1 MKFQNSLDEF
11 QISALHT
18 DCICNTLKQDYNQKI
33 MKSRKN
39 ILQRMIIYIVL
50 LLFLVGVVASVANY
64 VSFVRIY
71 FQQTGKY
78 IGQIADQAALNINS
92 YLQEITR
99 LCLSPYYDVQV
110 MRAIETP
117 GENAQDFL
125 ARKRLIE
132 GYLEQV
138 MTIPRSDVISVHILS
153 EEVFGVSRSYGTA
166 IPSDYKDKWW
176 YKQAL
181 EDDGYIFLPGNGNR
195 MFSTIHRL
203 RSIDDPNKVIGVIK
217 VDANFSGIQDIFDRI
232 TLDDSASIDI
242 RDSEGGILY
251 RKSTLADDVAN
262 SEILTSEKEIPLM
275 GWTLCFRIS
284 THPVIQTARL
294 NLLINII
301 IAVAILIFGTLVSSW
316 RIRKILGPLYR
327 TIEIMERVSNG
338 EIALRIP
345 EIEDLTP
352 EISQMNHTFNQ
363 MLDHMAA
370 LSQKEKQLIMKAAKA
385 EVLQK
390 QAQFDALNH
399 QIRPHFLFNTLNTII
414 LLIKMGRNEKTVT
427 AVGQL
432 ATILR
437 GMINADKF
445 VCLNEEINICKC
457 YIELQQLRHD
467 TLQYDI
473 TASEDADMDCLIP
486 AMTIQPVVENCFIHA
501 FENKNEDIILS
512 VDISVDKETLV
523 IEVTDNGDGMSAKQ
537 LEEVRKKLQNND
549 SSNVGLSNINNRLK
563 LIYGPE
569 YGISIDAEYGLGT
582 IVTIIMPHRSM
593 KC

>member
-1 MKFQNSLDEF
+1 M
-11 QISALHT
+11 
-18 DCICNTLKQDYNQKI
+18 

-39 ILQRMIIYIVL
+39 IQQRMIIYIVL

-64 VSFVRIY
+64 ASFVRIY

-153 EEVFGVSRSYGTA
+153 DEIFGVSRSYGTA
-166 IPSDYKDKWW
+166 VPSAYKDQWW

-203 RSIDDPNKVIGVIK
+203 RSIDNPNKVIGVIK

-232 TLDDSASIDI
+232 TLDDASSIDI

-284 THPVIQTARL
+284 THPVIQTARR

-316 RIRKILGPLYR
+316 RIRKILDPLYR

-345 EIEDLTP
+345 EIENLTP

-370 LSQKEKQLIMKAAKA
+370 LSQKEKQLIMKAAQA

-414 LLIKMGRNEKTVT
+414 LLIKIGKNDETVT

-445 VCLNEEINICKC
+445 VSLKEEINICKC
-457 YIELQQLRHD
+457 YIELQLLRHD
-467 TLQYDI
+467 TLQYEI
-473 TASEDADMDCLIP
+473 TASEAADMDCLIP

-501 FENKNEDIILS
+501 FENKNEDISLS
-512 VDISVDKETLV
+512 VDISVEKENLV

-537 LEEVRKKLQNND
+537 LEEVRKRLQDND

-582 IVTIIMPHRSM
+582 IVTITMPHRSM
-593 KC
+593 QC

>member
-1 MKFQNSLDEF
+1 
-11 QISALHT
+11 
-18 DCICNTLKQDYNQKI
+18 
-33 MKSRKN
+33 
-39 ILQRMIIYIVL
+39 MIIYIVL

-64 VSFVRIY
+64 ASFVRIY

-117 GENAQDFL
+117 GEDAQDFL

-153 EEVFGVSRSYGTA
+153 DEIFGVSRSYGTA
-166 IPSDYKDKWW
+166 IPSAYKDQWW

-203 RSIDDPNKVIGVIK
+203 RSIDNPNKVIGVIK

-232 TLDDSASIDI
+232 TLDDASSIDI

-284 THPVIQTARL
+284 THPVIQTARR

-316 RIRKILGPLYR
+316 RIRKILDPLYR

-345 EIEDLTP
+345 EIENLTP

-370 LSQKEKQLIMKAAKA
+370 LSQKEKQLIMKAAQA

-414 LLIKMGRNEKTVT
+414 LLIKMGKNDETVT

-445 VCLNEEINICKC
+445 VSLKEEINICKC
-457 YIELQQLRHD
+457 YIELQLLRHD

-473 TASEDADMDCLIP
+473 TASEAADMDCLIP

-501 FENKNEDIILS
+501 FENKNEDISLS
-512 VDISVDKETLV
+512 VDISVEKENLV

-537 LEEVRKKLQNND
+537 LEEVRKKLQDND

-582 IVTIIMPHRSM
+582 IVTITMPHRSM
-593 KC
+593 QC

>member
-1 MKFQNSLDEF
+1 
-11 QISALHT
+11 
-18 DCICNTLKQDYNQKI
+18 
-33 MKSRKN
+33 
-39 ILQRMIIYIVL
+39 MIIYIVL

-64 VSFVRIY
+64 ASFVRIY

-117 GENAQDFL
+117 GEDAQDFL

-153 EEVFGVSRSYGTA
+153 DEIFGVSRSYGTA
-166 IPSDYKDKWW
+166 VPSAYKDQWW

-203 RSIDDPNKVIGVIK
+203 RSIDNPNKVIGVIK

-232 TLDDSASIDI
+232 TLDDASSIDI

-284 THPVIQTARL
+284 THPVIQTARR

-316 RIRKILGPLYR
+316 RIRKILDPLYR

-345 EIEDLTP
+345 EIENLTP

-370 LSQKEKQLIMKAAKA
+370 LSQKEKQLIMKAAQA

-414 LLIKMGRNEKTVT
+414 LLIKMGKNDETVT

-445 VCLNEEINICKC
+445 VSLKEEINICKC
-457 YIELQQLRHD
+457 YIELQLLRHD
-467 TLQYDI
+467 TLQYEI
-473 TASEDADMDCLIP
+473 TASEAADMDCLIP

-501 FENKNEDIILS
+501 FENKNEDISLS
-512 VDISVDKETLV
+512 VDISIEKENLV

-537 LEEVRKKLQNND
+537 LEEVRKKLQDND

-582 IVTIIMPHRSM
+582 IVTITMPHRSM
-593 KC
+593 QC

>member
-1 MKFQNSLDEF
+1 
-11 QISALHT
+11 
-18 DCICNTLKQDYNQKI
+18 
-33 MKSRKN
+33 
-39 ILQRMIIYIVL
+39 MIIYIVL

-64 VSFVRIY
+64 ASFVRIY

-117 GENAQDFL
+117 GEDAQDFL

-153 EEVFGVSRSYGTA
+153 DEIFGVSRSYGTA
-166 IPSDYKDKWW
+166 VPSAYKDQWW

-203 RSIDDPNKVIGVIK
+203 RSIDNPNKVIGVIK

-232 TLDDSASIDI
+232 TLDDASSIDI

-284 THPVIQTARL
+284 THPVIQTARR

-316 RIRKILGPLYR
+316 RIRKILDPLYR

-345 EIEDLTP
+345 EIENLTP

-370 LSQKEKQLIMKAAKA
+370 LSQKEKQLIMKAAQA

-414 LLIKMGRNEKTVT
+414 LLIKMGKNDETVT

-445 VCLNEEINICKC
+445 VSLKEEINICKC

-473 TASEDADMDCLIP
+473 TASEDTDMDCLIP

-501 FENKNEDIILS
+501 FENKNEDISLS
-512 VDISVDKETLV
+512 VDISVEKENLV
-523 IEVTDNGDGMSAKQ
+523 IEVTDNGDGMSVKQ
-537 LEEVRKKLQNND
+537 LEDVRKKLQDND

-582 IVTIIMPHRSM
+582 IVTITMPHRSM
-593 KC
+593 QC

>member
-1 MKFQNSLDEF
+1 
-11 QISALHT
+11 
-18 DCICNTLKQDYNQKI
+18 
-33 MKSRKN
+33 
-39 ILQRMIIYIVL
+39 MIIYIVL

-64 VSFVRIY
+64 ASFVRIY

-117 GENAQDFL
+117 GEDAQDFL

-153 EEVFGVSRSYGTA
+153 DEIFGVSRSYGTA
-166 IPSDYKDKWW
+166 VPSAYKDQWW

-203 RSIDDPNKVIGVIK
+203 RSIDNPNKVIGVIK

-232 TLDDSASIDI
+232 TLDDASSIDI

-284 THPVIQTARL
+284 THPVIQTARR

-316 RIRKILGPLYR
+316 RIRKILDPLYR

-345 EIEDLTP
+345 EIENLTP

-363 MLDHMAA
+363 MLDHMAV
-370 LSQKEKQLIMKAAKA
+370 LSQKEKQLIMKAAQA

-414 LLIKMGRNEKTVT
+414 LLIKMGKNDETVT

-445 VCLNEEINICKC
+445 VSLKEEINICKC
-457 YIELQQLRHD
+457 YIELQLLRHD

-473 TASEDADMDCLIP
+473 TASEAADMDCLIP

-501 FENKNEDIILS
+501 FENKNEDISLS
-512 VDISVDKETLV
+512 VDISVEKENLV

-537 LEEVRKKLQNND
+537 LEEVRKKLQDND

-582 IVTIIMPHRSM
+582 IVTITMPHRSM
-593 KC
+593 QC

>member
-1 MKFQNSLDEF
+1 
-11 QISALHT
+11 
-18 DCICNTLKQDYNQKI
+18 
-33 MKSRKN
+33 
-39 ILQRMIIYIVL
+39 MIIYIVL

-64 VSFVRIY
+64 ASFVRIY

-153 EEVFGVSRSYGTA
+153 DEIFGVSRSYGTA
-166 IPSDYKDKWW
+166 VPSAYKDQWW

-203 RSIDDPNKVIGVIK
+203 RSIDNPNKVIGVIK

-232 TLDDSASIDI
+232 TLDDASSIDI

-284 THPVIQTARL
+284 THPVIQTARR

-316 RIRKILGPLYR
+316 RIRKILDPLYR

-345 EIEDLTP
+345 EIENLTP

-370 LSQKEKQLIMKAAKA
+370 LSQKEKQLIMKAAQA

-414 LLIKMGRNEKTVT
+414 LLIKIGKNDETVT

-445 VCLNEEINICKC
+445 VSLKEEINICKC
-457 YIELQQLRHD
+457 YIELQLLRHD
-467 TLQYDI
+467 TLQYEI
-473 TASEDADMDCLIP
+473 TASEAADMDCLIP

-501 FENKNEDIILS
+501 FENKNEDISLS
-512 VDISVDKETLV
+512 VDISVEKENLV

-537 LEEVRKKLQNND
+537 LEEVRKRLQDND

-582 IVTIIMPHRSM
+582 IVTITMPHRSM
-593 KC
+593 QC

>member
-1 MKFQNSLDEF
+1 
-11 QISALHT
+11 
-18 DCICNTLKQDYNQKI
+18 
-33 MKSRKN
+33 
-39 ILQRMIIYIVL
+39 MIIYIVL

-64 VSFVRIY
+64 ASFVRIY

-117 GENAQDFL
+117 GEDAQDFL

-153 EEVFGVSRSYGTA
+153 DEIFGVSRSYGTA
-166 IPSDYKDKWW
+166 IPSAYKDQWW

-203 RSIDDPNKVIGVIK
+203 RSIDNPNKVIGVIK

-232 TLDDSASIDI
+232 TLDDASSIDI

-284 THPVIQTARL
+284 THPVIQTARR

-316 RIRKILGPLYR
+316 RIRKILDPLYR

-345 EIEDLTP
+345 EIENLTL

-370 LSQKEKQLIMKAAKA
+370 LSQKEKQLIMKAAQA

-414 LLIKMGRNEKTVT
+414 LLIKMGKNDETVT

-445 VCLNEEINICKC
+445 VSLKEEINICKC

-473 TASEDADMDCLIP
+473 TASEDTDMDCLIP

-501 FENKNEDIILS
+501 FENKNEDISLS
-512 VDISVDKETLV
+512 VDISVEKENLV

-537 LEEVRKKLQNND
+537 LEEVRKKLQDND

-582 IVTIIMPHRSM
+582 IVTITMPHRSM
-593 KC
+593 QC

>member
-1 MKFQNSLDEF
+1 M
-11 QISALHT
+11 
-18 DCICNTLKQDYNQKI
+18 

-39 ILQRMIIYIVL
+39 IQQRMIIYIVL

-64 VSFVRIY
+64 ASFVRIY

-117 GENAQDFL
+117 GEDAQDFL

-153 EEVFGVSRSYGTA
+153 DEIFGVSRSYGTA
-166 IPSDYKDKWW
+166 IPSAYKDQWW

-203 RSIDDPNKVIGVIK
+203 RSIDNPNKVIGVIK

-232 TLDDSASIDI
+232 TLDDASSIDI

-284 THPVIQTARL
+284 THPVIQTARR

-316 RIRKILGPLYR
+316 RIRKILDPLYR

-345 EIEDLTP
+345 EIENLTP

-370 LSQKEKQLIMKAAKA
+370 LSQKEKQLIMKAAQA

-414 LLIKMGRNEKTVT
+414 LLIKMGKNDETVT

-445 VCLNEEINICKC
+445 VSLKEEINICKC

-473 TASEDADMDCLIP
+473 TASEDTDMDCLIP

-501 FENKNEDIILS
+501 FENKNEDISLS
-512 VDISVDKETLV
+512 VDISVEKENLV
-523 IEVTDNGDGMSAKQ
+523 IEVTDNGDGMSVKQ
-537 LEEVRKKLQNND
+537 LEDVRKKLQDND

-582 IVTIIMPHRSM
+582 IVTITMPHRSM
-593 KC
+593 QC

>member
-1 MKFQNSLDEF
+1 
-11 QISALHT
+11 
-18 DCICNTLKQDYNQKI
+18 
-33 MKSRKN
+33 
-39 ILQRMIIYIVL
+39 MIIYIVL

-64 VSFVRIY
+64 ASFVRIY

-117 GENAQDFL
+117 GEDAQDFL

-153 EEVFGVSRSYGTA
+153 DEIFGVSRSYGTA
-166 IPSDYKDKWW
+166 VPSAYKDQWW

-203 RSIDDPNKVIGVIK
+203 RSIDNPNKVIGVIK

-232 TLDDSASIDI
+232 TLDDASSIDI

-284 THPVIQTARL
+284 THPVIQTARR

-316 RIRKILGPLYR
+316 RIRKILDPLYR

-345 EIEDLTP
+345 EIENLTP

-370 LSQKEKQLIMKAAKA
+370 LSQKEKQLIMKAAQA

-414 LLIKMGRNEKTVT
+414 LLIKMDKNDETVT

-445 VCLNEEINICKC
+445 VSLKEEINICKC
-457 YIELQQLRHD
+457 YIELQLLRHD

-473 TASEDADMDCLIP
+473 TASEDTDMDCLIP

-501 FENKNEDIILS
+501 FENKNEDISLS
-512 VDISVDKETLV
+512 VDISVEKENLV
-523 IEVTDNGDGMSAKQ
+523 IEVTDNGDGMSVKQ
-537 LEEVRKKLQNND
+537 LEDVRKKLQDND

-582 IVTIIMPHRSM
+582 IVTITMPHRSM
-593 KC
+593 QC

>member
-1 MKFQNSLDEF
+1 
-11 QISALHT
+11 
-18 DCICNTLKQDYNQKI
+18 
-33 MKSRKN
+33 
-39 ILQRMIIYIVL
+39 MIIYIVL

-64 VSFVRIY
+64 ASFVRIY

-117 GENAQDFL
+117 GEDAQDFL

-153 EEVFGVSRSYGTA
+153 DEIFGVSRSYGTTV
-166 IPSDYKDKWW
+166 PSAYKDQWW

-203 RSIDDPNKVIGVIK
+203 RSIDNPNKVIGVIK

-232 TLDDSASIDI
+232 TLDDASSIDI

-284 THPVIQTARL
+284 THPVIQTARR

-316 RIRKILGPLYR
+316 RIRKILDPLYR

-345 EIEDLTP
+345 EIENLTP

-370 LSQKEKQLIMKAAKA
+370 LSQKEKQLIMKAAQA

-414 LLIKMGRNEKTVT
+414 LLIKMGKNDETVT

-445 VCLNEEINICKC
+445 VSLKEEINICKC
-457 YIELQQLRHD
+457 YIELQLLRHD

-473 TASEDADMDCLIP
+473 TASEAADMDCLIP

-501 FENKNEDIILS
+501 FENKNEDISLS
-512 VDISVDKETLV
+512 VDISVEKENLV

-537 LEEVRKKLQNND
+537 LEEVRKKLQDND

-582 IVTIIMPHRSM
+582 IVTITMPHRSM
-593 KC
+593 QC

>member
-1 MKFQNSLDEF
+1 
-11 QISALHT
+11 
-18 DCICNTLKQDYNQKI
+18 
-33 MKSRKN
+33 
-39 ILQRMIIYIVL
+39 MIIYIVL

-64 VSFVRIY
+64 ASFVRIY

-117 GENAQDFL
+117 GEDAQAFL

-153 EEVFGVSRSYGTA
+153 DEIFGVSRSYGTA
-166 IPSDYKDKWW
+166 VPSAYKDQWW

-203 RSIDDPNKVIGVIK
+203 RSIDNPNKVIGVIK

-232 TLDDSASIDI
+232 TLDDASSIDI

-284 THPVIQTARL
+284 THPVIQTARR
-294 NLLINII
+294 NLFINII

-316 RIRKILGPLYR
+316 RIRKILDPLYR

-345 EIEDLTP
+345 EIENLTP

-370 LSQKEKQLIMKAAKA
+370 LSQKEKQLIMKAAQA

-414 LLIKMGRNEKTVT
+414 LLIKMGKNDETVT

-445 VCLNEEINICKC
+445 VSLKEEINICKC
-457 YIELQQLRHD
+457 YIELQLLRHD
-467 TLQYDI
+467 TLQYEI
-473 TASEDADMDCLIP
+473 TASEAADMDCLIP

-501 FENKNEDIILS
+501 FENKNEDISLS
-512 VDISVDKETLV
+512 VDISVEKENLV

-537 LEEVRKKLQNND
+537 LEEVRKKLQDND

-582 IVTIIMPHRSM
+582 IVTITMPHRSM
-593 KC
+593 QC

>member
-1 MKFQNSLDEF
+1 
-11 QISALHT
+11 
-18 DCICNTLKQDYNQKI
+18 
-33 MKSRKN
+33 
-39 ILQRMIIYIVL
+39 MIIYIVL

-64 VSFVRIY
+64 ASFVRIY

-117 GENAQDFL
+117 GEDAQDFL

-153 EEVFGVSRSYGTA
+153 DEIFGVSRSYDTA
-166 IPSDYKDKWW
+166 VPSAYKDQWW

-203 RSIDDPNKVIGVIK
+203 RSIDNPNKVIGVIK

-232 TLDDSASIDI
+232 TLDDASSIDI

-284 THPVIQTARL
+284 THPVIQTARR

-316 RIRKILGPLYR
+316 RIRKILDPLYR

-345 EIEDLTP
+345 EIENLTP

-370 LSQKEKQLIMKAAKA
+370 LSQKEKQLIMKAAQA

-414 LLIKMGRNEKTVT
+414 LLIKMGKNDETVT

-445 VCLNEEINICKC
+445 VSLKEEINICKC
-457 YIELQQLRHD
+457 YIELQLLRHD

-473 TASEDADMDCLIP
+473 TASEAADMDCLIP

-501 FENKNEDIILS
+501 FENKNEDISLS
-512 VDISVDKETLV
+512 VDISVEKENLV

-537 LEEVRKKLQNND
+537 LEEVRKKLQDND

-582 IVTIIMPHRSM
+582 IVTITMPHRSM
-593 KC
+593 QC

>member
-1 MKFQNSLDEF
+1 
-11 QISALHT
+11 
-18 DCICNTLKQDYNQKI
+18 
-33 MKSRKN
+33 
-39 ILQRMIIYIVL
+39 MIIYIVL

-64 VSFVRIY
+64 ASFVRIY

-117 GENAQDFL
+117 GEDAQDFL

-153 EEVFGVSRSYGTA
+153 DEIFGVSRSYGTA
-166 IPSDYKDKWW
+166 VPSAYKDQWW

-203 RSIDDPNKVIGVIK
+203 RSIDNPNKVIGVIK

-232 TLDDSASIDI
+232 TLDDASSIDI

-284 THPVIQTARL
+284 THPVIQTARR

-316 RIRKILGPLYR
+316 RIRKILDPLYR

-345 EIEDLTP
+345 EIENLTP

-370 LSQKEKQLIMKAAKA
+370 LSQKEKQLIMKAAQA

-414 LLIKMGRNEKTVT
+414 LLIKMGKNDETVT

-445 VCLNEEINICKC
+445 VSLKEEINICKC
-457 YIELQQLRHD
+457 YIELQLLRHD
-467 TLQYDI
+467 TLQYEI
-473 TASEDADMDCLIP
+473 TASEAADMDCLIP

-501 FENKNEDIILS
+501 FENKNEDISLS
-512 VDISVDKETLV
+512 VDISVEKENLV

-537 LEEVRKKLQNND
+537 LEEVRKKLQDND

-582 IVTIIMPHRSM
+582 IVTITMPHRSM
-593 KC
+593 QC

>member
-1 MKFQNSLDEF
+1 M
-11 QISALHT
+11 
-18 DCICNTLKQDYNQKI
+18 

-39 ILQRMIIYIVL
+39 IQQRMIIYIVL

-64 VSFVRIY
+64 ASFVRIY

-153 EEVFGVSRSYGTA
+153 DEIFGVSRSYGTA
-166 IPSDYKDKWW
+166 VPSAYKDQWW

-203 RSIDDPNKVIGVIK
+203 RSIDNPNKVIGVIK

-232 TLDDSASIDI
+232 TLDDASSIDI

-284 THPVIQTARL
+284 THPVIQTARR

-316 RIRKILGPLYR
+316 RIRKILDPLYR

-345 EIEDLTP
+345 EIENLTP

-370 LSQKEKQLIMKAAKA
+370 LSQKEKQLIMKAAQA

-414 LLIKMGRNEKTVT
+414 LLIKIGKNDETVT

-445 VCLNEEINICKC
+445 VSLKEEINICKC
-457 YIELQQLRHD
+457 YIELQLLRHD
-467 TLQYDI
+467 TLQYEI
-473 TASEDADMDCLIP
+473 TASEAADMDCLIP

-501 FENKNEDIILS
+501 FENKNEDISLS
-512 VDISVDKETLV
+512 VDISVEKENLV

-537 LEEVRKKLQNND
+537 LEEVRKKLQDND

-582 IVTIIMPHRSM
+582 IVTITMPHRSM
-593 KC
+593 QC

>member
-1 MKFQNSLDEF
+1 
-11 QISALHT
+11 
-18 DCICNTLKQDYNQKI
+18 
-33 MKSRKN
+33 
-39 ILQRMIIYIVL
+39 MIIYIVL

-64 VSFVRIY
+64 ASFVRIY

-117 GENAQDFL
+117 GEDAQDFL

-153 EEVFGVSRSYGTA
+153 DEIFGVSRSYGTA
-166 IPSDYKDKWW
+166 IPSAYKDQWW

-203 RSIDDPNKVIGVIK
+203 RSIDNPNKVIGVIK

-232 TLDDSASIDI
+232 TLDDASSIDI

-284 THPVIQTARL
+284 THPVIQTARR

-316 RIRKILGPLYR
+316 RIRKILDPLYR

-345 EIEDLTP
+345 EIENLTP

-370 LSQKEKQLIMKAAKA
+370 LSQKEKQLIMKAAQA

-414 LLIKMGRNEKTVT
+414 LLIKMGKNDETVT

-445 VCLNEEINICKC
+445 VSLKEEINICKC

-473 TASEDADMDCLIP
+473 TASEDTDMDCLIP

-501 FENKNEDIILS
+501 FENKNEDISLS
-512 VDISVDKETLV
+512 VDISVEKENLV
-523 IEVTDNGDGMSAKQ
+523 IEVTDNGDGMSVKQ
-537 LEEVRKKLQNND
+537 LEDVRKKLQDND

-582 IVTIIMPHRSM
+582 IVTITMPHRSM
-593 KC
+593 QC

>member
-1 MKFQNSLDEF
+1 
-11 QISALHT
+11 
-18 DCICNTLKQDYNQKI
+18 
-33 MKSRKN
+33 
-39 ILQRMIIYIVL
+39 MIIYIVL

-64 VSFVRIY
+64 ASFVRIY

-117 GENAQDFL
+117 GEDAQDFL

-153 EEVFGVSRSYGTA
+153 DEIFGVSRSYDTA
-166 IPSDYKDKWW
+166 VPSAYKDQWW

-203 RSIDDPNKVIGVIK
+203 RSIDNPNKVIGVIK

-232 TLDDSASIDI
+232 TLDDASSIDI

-284 THPVIQTARL
+284 THPVIQTARR

-316 RIRKILGPLYR
+316 RIRKILDPLYR

-345 EIEDLTP
+345 EIENLTP

-370 LSQKEKQLIMKAAKA
+370 LSQKEKQLIMKAAQA

-414 LLIKMGRNEKTVT
+414 LLIKMGKNDETVT

-445 VCLNEEINICKC
+445 VSLKEEINICKC
-457 YIELQQLRHD
+457 YIELQLLRHD
-467 TLQYDI
+467 TLQYEI
-473 TASEDADMDCLIP
+473 TASEAADMDCLIP

-501 FENKNEDIILS
+501 FENKNEDISLS
-512 VDISVDKETLV
+512 VDISVEKENLV

-537 LEEVRKKLQNND
+537 LEEVRKKLQDND

-582 IVTIIMPHRSM
+582 IVTITMPHRSM
-593 KC
+593 QC

>member
-1 MKFQNSLDEF
+1 
-11 QISALHT
+11 
-18 DCICNTLKQDYNQKI
+18 
-33 MKSRKN
+33 
-39 ILQRMIIYIVL
+39 MIIYIVL

-64 VSFVRIY
+64 ASFVRIY

-117 GENAQDFL
+117 GEDAQDFL

-153 EEVFGVSRSYGTA
+153 DEIFGVSRSYGTA
-166 IPSDYKDKWW
+166 VPSAYKDQWW

-203 RSIDDPNKVIGVIK
+203 RSIDNPNKVIGVIK

-232 TLDDSASIDI
+232 TLDDASSIDI

-284 THPVIQTARL
+284 THPVIQTARR

-316 RIRKILGPLYR
+316 RIRKILDPLYR

-345 EIEDLTP
+345 EIENLTP

-370 LSQKEKQLIMKAAKA
+370 LSQKEKQLIMKAAQA

-414 LLIKMGRNEKTVT
+414 LLIKMGKNDETVT

-445 VCLNEEINICKC
+445 VSLKEEINICKC
-457 YIELQQLRHD
+457 YIELQLLRHD

-473 TASEDADMDCLIP
+473 TASEAADMDCLIP

-501 FENKNEDIILS
+501 FENKNEDISLS
-512 VDISVDKETLV
+512 VDISVEKENLV

-537 LEEVRKKLQNND
+537 LEEVRKKLQDND

-582 IVTIIMPHRSM
+582 IVTITMPHRSM
-593 KC
+593 QC

>member
-1 MKFQNSLDEF
+1 
-11 QISALHT
+11 
-18 DCICNTLKQDYNQKI
+18 
-33 MKSRKN
+33 
-39 ILQRMIIYIVL
+39 MIIYIVL

-64 VSFVRIY
+64 ASFVRIY

-117 GENAQDFL
+117 GEDAQAFL

-153 EEVFGVSRSYGTA
+153 DEIFGVSRSYGTA
-166 IPSDYKDKWW
+166 VPSAYKDQWW

-203 RSIDDPNKVIGVIK
+203 RSIDNPNKVIGVIK

-232 TLDDSASIDI
+232 TLDDASSIDI

-284 THPVIQTARL
+284 THPVIQTARR

-316 RIRKILGPLYR
+316 RIRKILDPLYR

-338 EIALRIP
+338 ELALRIP
-345 EIEDLTP
+345 EIENLTP

-370 LSQKEKQLIMKAAKA
+370 LSQKEKQLIMKAAQA

-414 LLIKMGRNEKTVT
+414 LLIKMGKNDETVT

-445 VCLNEEINICKC
+445 VSLKEEINICKC
-457 YIELQQLRHD
+457 YIELQLLRHD
-467 TLQYDI
+467 TLQYEI
-473 TASEDADMDCLIP
+473 TASEAADMDCLIP

-501 FENKNEDIILS
+501 FENKNEDISLS
-512 VDISVDKETLV
+512 VDISVEKENLV

-537 LEEVRKKLQNND
+537 LEEVRKKLQDND

-582 IVTIIMPHRSM
+582 IVTITMPHRSM
-593 KC
+593 QC

>member
-1 MKFQNSLDEF
+1 
-11 QISALHT
+11 
-18 DCICNTLKQDYNQKI
+18 
-33 MKSRKN
+33 
-39 ILQRMIIYIVL
+39 MIIYIVL

-64 VSFVRIY
+64 ASFVRIY

-117 GENAQDFL
+117 GEDAQDFL

-153 EEVFGVSRSYGTA
+153 DEIFGVSRSYDTA
-166 IPSDYKDKWW
+166 VPSAYKDQWW

-203 RSIDDPNKVIGVIK
+203 RSIDNPNKVIGVIK

-232 TLDDSASIDI
+232 TLDDASSIDI

-284 THPVIQTARL
+284 THPVIQTARR

-316 RIRKILGPLYR
+316 RIRKILDPLYR

-345 EIEDLTP
+345 EIENLTP
-352 EISQMNHTFNQ
+352 EISQM
-363 MLDHMAA
+363 
-370 LSQKEKQLIMKAAKA
+370 
-385 EVLQK
+385 
-390 QAQFDALNH
+390 
-399 QIRPHFLFNTLNTII
+399 IRPHFLFNTLNTII
-414 LLIKMGRNEKTVT
+414 LLIKMGKNDETVT

-445 VCLNEEINICKC
+445 VSLKEEINICKC
-457 YIELQQLRHD
+457 YIELQLLRHD
-467 TLQYDI
+467 TLQYEI
-473 TASEDADMDCLIP
+473 TASEAADMDCLIP

-501 FENKNEDIILS
+501 FENKNEDISLS
-512 VDISVDKETLV
+512 VDISVEKENLV

-537 LEEVRKKLQNND
+537 LEEVRKKLQDND

-582 IVTIIMPHRSM
+582 IVTITMPHRSM
-593 KC
+593 QC

>member
-1 MKFQNSLDEF
+1 
-11 QISALHT
+11 
-18 DCICNTLKQDYNQKI
+18 
-33 MKSRKN
+33 
-39 ILQRMIIYIVL
+39 MIIYIVL

-64 VSFVRIY
+64 ASFVRIY

-117 GENAQDFL
+117 GEDAQDFL

-153 EEVFGVSRSYGTA
+153 DEIFGVSRSYGTA
-166 IPSDYKDKWW
+166 VPSAYKDQWW

-203 RSIDDPNKVIGVIK
+203 RSIDNPNKVIGVIK

-370 LSQKEKQLIMKAAKA
+370 LSQKEKQLIMKAAQA

-414 LLIKMGRNEKTVT
+414 LLIKMGKNDETVT

-445 VCLNEEINICKC
+445 VSLKEEINICKC
-457 YIELQQLRHD
+457 YIELQLLRHD

-473 TASEDADMDCLIP
+473 TASEAADMDCLIP

-501 FENKNEDIILS
+501 FENKNEDISLS
-512 VDISVDKETLV
+512 VDISVEKENLV

-537 LEEVRKKLQNND
+537 LEEVRKKLQDND

-582 IVTIIMPHRSM
+582 IVTITMPHRSM
-593 KC
+593 QC

>member
-1 MKFQNSLDEF
+1 
-11 QISALHT
+11 
-18 DCICNTLKQDYNQKI
+18 
-33 MKSRKN
+33 
-39 ILQRMIIYIVL
+39 MIIYIVL

-64 VSFVRIY
+64 ASFVRIY

-117 GENAQDFL
+117 GEDAQDFL

-153 EEVFGVSRSYGTA
+153 DEIFGVSRSYGTA
-166 IPSDYKDKWW
+166 IPSAYKDQWW

-203 RSIDDPNKVIGVIK
+203 RSIDNPNKVIGVIK

-232 TLDDSASIDI
+232 TLDDASSIDI

-284 THPVIQTARL
+284 THPVIQTARR

-316 RIRKILGPLYR
+316 RIRKILDPLYR

-345 EIEDLTP
+345 EIENLTP

-370 LSQKEKQLIMKAAKA
+370 LSQKEKQLIMKAAQA

-414 LLIKMGRNEKTVT
+414 LLIKMGKNDETVT

-445 VCLNEEINICKC
+445 VSLKEEINICKC
-457 YIELQQLRHD
+457 YIELQLLRHD
-467 TLQYDI
+467 TLQYEI
-473 TASEDADMDCLIP
+473 TASEAADMDCLIP

-501 FENKNEDIILS
+501 FENKNEDISLS
-512 VDISVDKETLV
+512 VDISVEKENLV

-537 LEEVRKKLQNND
+537 LEEVRKKLQDND

-582 IVTIIMPHRSM
+582 IVTITMPHRSM
-593 KC
+593 QC

>member
-1 MKFQNSLDEF
+1 
-11 QISALHT
+11 
-18 DCICNTLKQDYNQKI
+18 
-33 MKSRKN
+33 
-39 ILQRMIIYIVL
+39 MIIYIVL

-64 VSFVRIY
+64 ASFVRIY

-117 GENAQDFL
+117 GEDAQDFL

-153 EEVFGVSRSYGTA
+153 DEIFGVSRSYGTA
-166 IPSDYKDKWW
+166 VPSAYKDQWW

-203 RSIDDPNKVIGVIK
+203 RSIDNPNKVIGVIK

-232 TLDDSASIDI
+232 TLDDASSIDI

-284 THPVIQTARL
+284 THPVIQTARR

-316 RIRKILGPLYR
+316 RIRKILDPLYR

-345 EIEDLTP
+345 EIENLTP

-370 LSQKEKQLIMKAAKA
+370 LSQKEKQLIMKAAQA

-414 LLIKMGRNEKTVT
+414 LLIKMGKNDETVT

-445 VCLNEEINICKC
+445 VSLKEEINICKC
-457 YIELQQLRHD
+457 YIELQLLRHD

-473 TASEDADMDCLIP
+473 TASEDTDMDCLIP

-501 FENKNEDIILS
+501 FENKNEDISLS
-512 VDISVDKETLV
+512 VDISVEKENLV

-537 LEEVRKKLQNND
+537 LEEVRKKLQDND

-582 IVTIIMPHRSM
+582 IVTITMPHRSM
-593 KC
+593 QC